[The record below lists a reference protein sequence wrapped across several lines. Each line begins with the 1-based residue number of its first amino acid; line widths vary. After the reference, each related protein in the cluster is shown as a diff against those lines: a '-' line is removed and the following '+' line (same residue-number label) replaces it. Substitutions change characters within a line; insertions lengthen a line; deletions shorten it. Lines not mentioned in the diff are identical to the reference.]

1 MAFTRAFLLRRFPQ
15 ETYYRDGYCLMRI
28 SIITATYNSGATICD
43 TIESVLSQTYRDF
56 EHIIVDGKSSD
67 DTVSICR
74 KYSEMYGGRMKI
86 VSEPDRGIYDAM
98 NKGIAMATGDV
109 VGILNSDDF
118 FSSSDILSKVAEEF
132 KDDSVDAV
140 YGDIHFVEPTDLGKC
155 VRYYSSR
162 FFQNW
167 MMIMGYQPAHP
178 SFYCRRE
185 CYTKY
190 GNFDI
195 SFKIAADFENM
206 LRLIRIHNIKTKYIH
221 LDFVT
226 MRQGG
231 TSTNGISSRKRIL
244 LEHYRAYKKNGVL
257 LGYCF
262 DIVRY
267 PLKVGE
273 LFLSKVFPW
282 LYGPNQSG
290 D

>member
-1 MAFTRAFLLRRFPQ
+1 
-15 ETYYRDGYCLMRI
+15 MRI
-28 SIITATYNSGATICD
+28 SIITATYDSGATICD
-43 TIESVLSQTYRDF
+43 TLESVLSQTYQDL

-67 DTVSICR
+67 DTVSLCR
-74 KYSEMYGGRMKI
+74 RYSEMYGGRMKI
-86 VSEPDRGIYDAM
+86 VSEPDKGVYDAM
-98 NKGIAMATGDV
+98 NKGIAMATGDI
-109 VGILNSDDF
+109 VGMLNSDDF

-162 FFQNW
+162 FFRNW
-167 MMIMGYQPAHP
+167 MMTFGYQPAHP

-185 CYTKY
+185 CYIKY

-206 LRLIRIHNIKTKYIH
+206 LRLIYIHNIKTKYIP

-231 TSTNGISSRKRIL
+231 ISTNGISSHKRIL
-244 LEHYRAYKKNGVL
+244 LEHYRAYKKNGVS

-262 DIVRY
+262 DIMRY

-273 LFLSKVFPW
+273 LFLSKALPW
-282 LYGPNQSG
+282 LYGPKPSG
-290 D
+290 N